1 MRASYK
7 GAFEASLWMQYIS
20 RRDSS
25 NLSVMPEND
34 KEKRGERSGRKKN
47 SENLYAEQSDDD
59 DDQPQRKPRKRSK
72 AVRSEENSA
81 DGVEP
86 NDDAF
91 FEEGDLE
98 DTEPYEENEF
108 EPGQIV
114 RVYVQDFMCHH
125 KLTIDFGRHVNFV
138 TGANGS
144 GT

>member
-1 MRASYK
+1 MYGASPSVQYASRNSSLK
-7 GAFEASLWMQYIS
+7 IGAMANADL
-20 RRDSS
+20 
-25 NLSVMPEND
+25 
-34 KEKRGERSGRKKN
+34 EKRGERSGRKKN
-47 SENLYAEQSDDD
+47 SENLYAEQSDEE

-72 AVRSEENSA
+72 AVRSEKN
-81 DGVEP
+81 DWIEP
-86 NDDAF
+86 NDEAF
-91 FEEGDLE
+91 FEEGTLE

-144 GT
+144 GY

>member
-1 MRASYK
+1 MKSLEVYGASPLVH
-7 GAFEASLWMQYIS
+7 FASHNNSLKIE
-20 RRDSS
+20 
-25 NLSVMPEND
+25 VMAD
-34 KEKRGERSGRKKN
+34 TDLEKRGERSGRKKN
-47 SENLYAEQSDDD
+47 AENLYAEQSDED

-72 AVRSEENSA
+72 AVRSEEN
-81 DGVEP
+81 DGIEP

-91 FEEGDLE
+91 FEEGALE

-144 GT
+144 GN